1 MKHAVRTVVHL
12 ILFLAIIALGN
23 TAQAGKKSSTSQ
35 ENLKQSMEDL
45 KKNPSDTALRE
56 KIIKLALSMRPAPAV
71 PEDAER
77 NMARGTAF
85 AQKAIDN
92 TGYKKAIIEFE
103 SAANAAPWLALAYY
117 NLGVVQEK
125 ASLYNEAIQNL
136 KLYLFAAPDAKNA
149 REVKNKIYAL
159 EVDAEDV
166 QAGKNAPAPTPTQ
179 SAGAGKSLAL
189 AGQPSLEIE
198 PEQQLKIVKMPPPSP
213 DKKSK
218 VPNFVGSWYFKD
230 TLRGEEVTIHAF
242 EISKNANGDLV
253 LTPPKRV
260 ADSTAT
266 INIFEIQDKN
276 LKIQMKWKMKSV
288 VGYWKTET
296 YVLTVSEDGTKL
308 TGSHNQQSVGGRNI
322 DMDRV
327 LFRQ

>member
-23 TAQAGKKSSTSQ
+23 TAHAGKKSSTSQ
-35 ENLKQSMEDL
+35 ESLKQSMEDL

-276 LKIQMKWKMKSV
+276 LKIQMRWKMKSV